1 MESFEHTQLGEYA
14 LQDEIGRGGMALVY
28 RANHPDYGSVAFK
41 VLPPYFAHDTDT
53 LRRFMLE
60 ARAIRELHHPHIVQ
74 LYEASD
80 IPDPN
85 NSRQRIHYIA
95 MEFIGGSTLSE
106 RLHKQPRQ
114 QLNPTIEMGLHIGS
128 ALDYAHRKQFIHRD
142 IKPSNILFRHDG
154 HAVLADFGIA
164 LVSNEAR
171 MTKTGGFAG
180 TVAYTAPEIAEG
192 QIADARSD
200 IYALGLILYEALAG
214 KNPYANMHANI
225 AVALSKI
232 ISTPLPPLRELAPHV
247 PPLTAQIIER
257 ATAKDPER
265 RFENMSDFV
274 EALKQAKFGRSATK
288 PDVQLNVHGKPMI
301 PIARPGGGRT
311 ERGSEGDS
319 TRTQVFNPVV
329 GAASAANVP
338 LSQPNQGVAA
348 PASAANVA
356 LPVDGTQI
364 YTPPAGSNPNSRIN
378 QPLSGVNQP
387 LSGVNQPLPA
397 GQHSQVNVSV
407 PNDGTQ
413 IYAPEA
419 VGAPSGVNRSLANE
433 NPQMYAPT
441 SGVNQPLSG
450 VNQPL
455 SGVNQPL
462 TGQNAMRGPASRP
475 NRTVNARPIE
485 VARPGTA
492 VNQSLGPSSE
502 PNLNFAGTGTFAVNR
517 PNNKKKA
524 LIAGIGGGILGL
536 ILIGIYMVS
545 GGNAANT
552 TDSTGTAN
560 TIQVNTNGNATATSA
575 GSNNAGTPVGTQP
588 IVVVDPG
595 VATSTLAPT
604 PENSPTPEPTNTA
617 EPTATSNAVV
627 ATARPQQ
634 PQPTARPRA
643 TNTPAPQA
651 TSAPQPTNTPAPVD
665 SDGDG
670 FTDDV
675 DGCPGVAGP
684 NNGCPAPT
692 EIPQPTA
699 IPDSDGD
706 TIPDNVD
713 NCPNEPGDPSRG
725 GCPKPPPTNT
735 PRPTAAPT
743 APPIN
748 P

>member
-28 RANHPDYGSVAFK
+28 RAHHPDYGSVAFK

-85 NSRQRIHYIA
+85 NTRQRIHYIA

-106 RLHKQPRQ
+106 RLQKQPRQ

-192 QIADARSD
+192 QSADARSD

-247 PPLTAQIIER
+247 PPLMAQIIER

-274 EALKQAKFGRSATK
+274 EALKQAKFGRTATK
-288 PDVQLNVHGKPMI
+288 PDVPLNVHGKPMI
-301 PIARPGGGRT
+301 PIARPGGSRN
-311 ERGSEGDS
+311 ERSSEGDS
-319 TRTQVFNPVV
+319 TSTRVFNPVV

-338 LSQPNQGVAA
+338 LSQPNQPMAG
-348 PASAANVA
+348 PASAANMA
-356 LPVDGTQI
+356 MPAEGAQI
-364 YTPPAGSNPNSRIN
+364 YAPPAASGPNSRIN
-378 QPLSGVNQP
+378 QPLSGA
-387 LSGVNQPLPA
+387 NQPLPN
-397 GQHSQVNVSV
+397 GQHSQVNASL

-419 VGAPSGVNRSLANE
+419 VGAPSGVNMALGSE
-433 NPQMYAPT
+433 STQMYAP
-441 SGVNQPLSG
+441 VSG

-462 TGQNAMRGPASRP
+462 TGQNPMRGPSSRP

-485 VARPGTA
+485 VARPATA
-492 VNQSLGPSSE
+492 FNQSLNPSSE
-502 PNLNFAGTGTFAVNR
+502 PNLNFAGTGSVALNR

-536 ILIGIYMVS
+536 VLIGVYILS
-545 GGNAANT
+545 GSNAANST
-552 TDSTGTAN
+552 TGTGTPN
-560 TIQVNTNGNATATSA
+560 SVQVNTNGGATATTDST
-575 GSNNAGTPVGTQP
+575 SQGTPVGTQP
-588 IVVVDPG
+588 IGIVDPG
-595 VATSTLAPT
+595 APTSTLAPT
-604 PENSPTPEPTNTA
+604 PENSPTPEPSNTPEA
-617 EPTATSNAVV
+617 TATSNAVV
-627 ATARPQQ
+627 ATNRPQQ
-634 PQPTARPRA
+634 TQQSQPTARPRA
-643 TNTPAPQA
+643 TNTPVPQA
-651 TSAPQPTNTPAPVD
+651 TEVPPTNTPAPVD

-692 EIPQPTA
+692 EPPPPTA

-713 NCPNEPGDPSRG
+713 SCPNEPGDPSRG

>member
-1 MESFEHTQLGEYA
+1 MESFEHTQLGEYS

-28 RANHPDYGSVAFK
+28 RAHHPDYGSVAFK

-95 MEFIGGSTLSE
+95 MEFIGGGTLSE
-106 RLHKQPRQ
+106 RLHTQPRQ

-142 IKPSNILFRHDG
+142 IKPSNILYRHDG

-164 LVSNEAR
+164 RVSNEAR

-288 PDVQLNVHGKPMI
+288 PDVQLNAHGKPMI
-301 PIARPGGGRT
+301 PIARPSGSRT
-311 ERGSEGDS
+311 ERSSEGDS

-329 GAASAANVP
+329 GAASAANVAI
-338 LSQPNQGVAA
+338 SKPNQGLAG
-348 PASAANVA
+348 PASGANMA
-356 LPVDGTQI
+356 LPVEGSQI
-364 YTPPAGSNPNSRIN
+364 YTPPAGSGPNSRIN

-387 LSGVNQPLPA
+387 LPMGAN
-397 GQHSQVNVSV
+397 SQANVAL

-413 IYAPEA
+413 IYTPEP
-419 VGAPSGVNRSLANE
+419 VGALSGTNMALTGEST
-433 NPQMYAPT
+433 QMYAP
-441 SGVNQPLSG
+441 VSG

-462 TGQNAMRGPASRP
+462 TGQNPVRGPSSRP

-492 VNQSLGPSSE
+492 VNQNLGPSSQ
-502 PNLNFAGTGTFAVNR
+502 PNLGFDGGSGTFAVNR
-517 PNNKKKA
+517 PNNNKKKA

-536 ILIGIYMVS
+536 ILIGVYMLSSSNTVNPNDTN
-545 GGNAANT
+545 GTTNAVQFT
-552 TDSTGTAN
+552 TDGS
-560 TIQVNTNGNATATSA
+560 ATATSA
-575 GSNNAGTPVGTQP
+575 STSNGNGTPVGTQP
-588 IVVVDPG
+588 AVVVDPG

-604 PENSPTPEPTNTA
+604 PENSPTPEPTDTPVA
-617 EPTATSNAVV
+617 TATSNAVV
-627 ATARPQQ
+627 VATTR
-634 PQPTARPRA
+634 
-643 TNTPAPQA
+643 PQA
-651 TSAPQPTNTPAPVD
+651 TNRPRPTNTPSQQQASPVPPTNTPPPAD

-670 FTDDV
+670 VPDEV

-684 NNGCPAPT
+684 NNGCPIPT
-692 EIPQPTA
+692 EVPQPTP

-713 NCPNEPGDPSRG
+713 NCPNEPGDPARG
-725 GCPKPPPTNT
+725 GCPKPPATNT
-735 PRPTAAPT
+735 PRPTEKPT
-743 APPIN
+743 PPPIN

>member
-1 MESFEHTQLGEYA
+1 MESFEHTQLGEYT

-28 RANHPDYGSVAFK
+28 HAQHPDYGSVAFK

-95 MEFIGGSTLSE
+95 MEFIGGGTLSE
-106 RLHKQPRQ
+106 RLHTQPRQ

-142 IKPSNILFRHDG
+142 IKPSNILYRHDG

-164 LVSNEAR
+164 RVSNEAR

-288 PDVQLNVHGKPMI
+288 PDVQLNAHGKPMI
-301 PIARPGGGRT
+301 PIARPGGSRT
-311 ERGSEGDS
+311 ERSSEGDS

-329 GAASAANVP
+329 GAASAVNVP
-338 LSQPNQGVAA
+338 VSQPNQGLAG
-348 PASAANVA
+348 PASAANMA
-356 LPVDGTQI
+356 LPAEGTQI
-364 YTPPAGSNPNSRIN
+364 YTPPAGSNPNSYVN

-387 LSGVNQPLPA
+387 LSGANQPLPMA
-397 GQHSQVNVSV
+397 GGSQVNAAL
-407 PNDGTQ
+407 PHDGTQ
-413 IYAPEA
+413 IYTPESA
-419 VGAPSGVNRSLANE
+419 GAPSGANMALTGE
-433 NPQMYAPT
+433 STQMYAPM
-441 SGVNQPLSG
+441 SG

-462 TGQNAMRGPASRP
+462 TGQNPLRGPSSRP

-492 VNQSLGPSSE
+492 ANQNLGPNSQ
-502 PNLNFAGTGTFAVNR
+502 PNLGFDGGSGTFAVNR
-517 PNNKKKA
+517 PNNNKKKA

-536 ILIGIYMVS
+536 VLIGVYMLS
-545 GGNAANT
+545 SSNASTT
-552 TDSTGTAN
+552 TDNNGTSSAIV
-560 TIQVNTNGNATATSA
+560 TTDGGATATSA
-575 GSNNAGTPVGTQP
+575 SSSEGTPIGTQP
-588 IVVVDPG
+588 VVVVDPG

-604 PENSPTPEPTNTA
+604 PENSPTPEPTNTPVA
-617 EPTATSNAVV
+617 TATSNAVV
-627 ATARPQQ
+627 ATARPQS
-634 PQPTARPRA
+634 PTPRTRA
-643 TNTPAPQA
+643 TNVVPTAPQA
-651 TSAPQPTNTPAPVD
+651 TTAPPTNTPAPVD

-670 FTDDV
+670 VADENDP
-675 DGCPGVAGP
+675 CPNVAGP
-684 NNGCPAPT
+684 NGGCPAPT
-692 EIPQPTA
+692 DVPQPTA

-713 NCPNEPGDPSRG
+713 NCPTEPGDPSRN

-735 PRPTAAPT
+735 PRPPT
-743 APPIN
+743 SPPL
-748 P
+748 PPTPVTGP